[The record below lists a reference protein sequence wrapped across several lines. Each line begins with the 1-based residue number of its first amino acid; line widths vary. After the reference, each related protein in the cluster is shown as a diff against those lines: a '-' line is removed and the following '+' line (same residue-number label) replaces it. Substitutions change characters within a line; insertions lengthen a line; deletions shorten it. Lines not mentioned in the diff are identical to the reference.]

1 MARKSMDIRQFNS
14 FMKRCS
20 EIQSV
25 RYVTPTFHPGFK
37 QVVAITIHTNKE
49 SAEFTITNNPDEN
62 FDLNKAVDDYLD
74 NL

>member
-1 MARKSMDIRQFNS
+1 MARKSMDIGQFNN

-20 EIQSV
+20 GIQSV

-37 QVVAITIHTNKE
+37 QVVAITIHTSKE
-49 SAEFTITNNPDEN
+49 SVEFTITNNPDEN
-62 FDLNKAVDDYLD
+62 FDLNKAVIDYLD